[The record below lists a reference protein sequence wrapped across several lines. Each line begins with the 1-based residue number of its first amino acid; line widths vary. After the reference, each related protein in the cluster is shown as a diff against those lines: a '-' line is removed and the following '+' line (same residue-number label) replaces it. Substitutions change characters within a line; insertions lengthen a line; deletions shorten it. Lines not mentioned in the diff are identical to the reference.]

1 MIAEIA
7 STADP
12 WIGLVAVGAVML
24 GLVALLRGPAALV
37 TAGALGV
44 IGSIAFRAHL
54 AGETQVTN
62 ELNAGTFLIGLGVAS
77 LLVVFIWPK
86 RA

>member
-1 MIAEIA
+1 MIAQIA
-7 STADP
+7 ETADP
-12 WIGLVAVGAVML
+12 WIGLVVVGAVML

-37 TAGALGV
+37 TAAALGI

-54 AGETQVTN
+54 ADETRVTN
-62 ELNAGTFLIGLGVAS
+62 ELNAGSFLIGLGIAS
-77 LLVVFIWPK
+77 LAVVFIWPK